1 MKYVSIFLLGLGLML
16 PATAAPKPNPTPT
29 PVAQDD
35 LLQGIMKDFLPP
47 KPDRPYEL
55 PQVVLRTEPQSL
67 LSNAVITAPGTLR
80 LQIELKNKD
89 KVAPI
94 KTYVYQVIDVGLPL
108 VELDDKFLHQS
119 SSPKDPSLTFTIPKG
134 GRYAIVAS
142 VITTYGEVASARLN
156 LFAR

>member
-1 MKYVSIFLLGLGLML
+1 MKYASLFLLLCGLSL
-16 PATAAPKPNPTPT
+16 PATAAPKPSPT

-35 LLQGIMKDFLPP
+35 LLQGLVKDFLPP

-80 LQIELKNKD
+80 LQIEVKNKD
-89 KVAPI
+89 KAAPV
-94 KTYVYQVIDVGLPL
+94 KTFVYQVIDVGLPL